1 LRRLGVAGK
10 IRTFMRKQ
18 NPNDVVASFQS
29 EIADVVNDWSSMRAA
44 IGTTAG
50 PLAKRATIDAFT
62 RIAVSFEA
70 FRSDWHIAAI
80 NRDSSEL
87 QKKLATYASSLVKSS
102 TYPMLAPRVR
112 IDLPT
117 HPALEVIRELL
128 DPQGGNLSIS
138 SYNHWKKRANSELAD
153 PWRSTI
159 LTMNTNLCAVL
170 NATIAVRNVLAH
182 QSVRSSATM
191 NDALT
196 RFGAPDAALRRGTRE
211 IRPSG
216 LGAYLNASTTAGT
229 TRLER
234 YASRLD
240 DLTSALIV

>member
-62 RIAVSFEA
+62 
-70 FRSDWHIAAI
+70 
-80 NRDSSEL
+80 RDSSEL